1 MIWYDMIWYD
11 MIWYD
16 MIWYDIIRWDLYD
29 VLCNECHNYNFY
41 LISISVPLGEYKTAR
56 TYLDRAK
63 VLDPSFCDIGYQD
76 AVIKV
81 RRKVERKEKI

>member
-16 MIWYDIIRWDLYD
+16 MKRWDLYD
-29 VLCNECHNYNFY
+29 VLCNECHNYDFHF
-41 LISISVPLGEYKTAR
+41 ISISVPIGEYKTAR

-81 RRKVERKEKI
+81 RRKW